1 MTNTER
7 FSRLPDGSPYLL
19 QYRGITKSIA
29 IATLL
34 LTAGAAAAQAPVT
47 TTSSEVAAPQ
57 GYILHQT
64 ADLGGHMAGISGSGA
79 MYDTLVNIHP
89 GPRVLGQTLTLHA
102 APGTKHT
109 LFDSLSATS
118 NGFGGDPINV
128 AKLDVSKGKL
138 YEFNAMF
145 RRDRQY
151 FDYDLLGNPSVP
163 TQTIPY
169 GMVNGVATTA
179 GITRNFIQDSPV
191 MFNTVRRMT
200 DTHLTITP
208 LAPITYRFGYS
219 QNIFQGPSTTPN
231 RSIGKNDALLEEYQ
245 RNSNDDFNASI
256 EWKPVEQTRLTFE
269 EQVDHYKGDSYF
281 TIAPGQF
288 NAQLPDGT
296 PVALG
301 NWDATASPYTI
312 SMCNTASMGSGYT
325 NATNYTIFTAP
336 TNGSALPVVNPACA
350 VTTKFLRT
358 MPTRALIPTEMVRF
372 QSSSIRNIEMNG
384 DFRYTVANSNLPNYN
399 ETWAGLDG
407 IIRGYTQ
414 TETATVQRRV
424 VSFDYGIVWN
434 VSKTFT
440 LSDQVD
446 YSNVHQPGTV
456 NGTPGVTVNTPALTT
471 GNANLNYNG
480 PLVAGTA
487 FSVSG
492 NSAGTAQL
500 GYYGQR
506 IVTNNATV
514 GWDPSARATFGLTYR
529 YKTRMILQG
538 AGSGSAAT
546 LVGIDENAGIFHANL
561 RPLKNWTVNASAE
574 ISYDNNALV
583 PVSPRQLKHYRVHT
597 LYRIKPWAT
606 LSGAYNDIE
615 RHNNTNNTGTVSAD
629 GPLQHV
635 DYNRTVSTGL
645 NLAPSEKFAFDF
657 NYSYTDSYYSTNACY
672 SSGATTTLLGTAS
685 YNAAGGNNICPS
697 SSSIWG
703 PVKDFMSAPSQYA
716 SAGIVYTPNK
726 KVRGGAGYRISQVN
740 GNQFFADAQQVN
752 GSLDSK
758 YQTPYVNIAW
768 TVRPGWIWK
777 AEYNYY
783 DYGEGGPSGPQY
795 CSTSTSATATIIPC
809 ASSTLPSGLTEP
821 TSGLSAPRTFH
832 ANIVTLS
839 MHYEF

>member
-7 FSRLPDGSPYLL
+7 FSRLPDGSPY
-19 QYRGITKSIA
+19 QSRYCGISKSIA

-34 LTAGAAAAQAPVT
+34 MTACAVTAQEPVKT
-47 TTSSEVAAPQ
+47 TTSETVAPE
-57 GYILHQT
+57 GYTLHQT

-89 GPRVLGQTLTLHA
+89 GPRVLGQTFTLHA
-102 APGTKHT
+102 LPGSKHGI
-109 LFDSLSATS
+109 FDSLTASS

-163 TQTIPY
+163 AQSIPY
-169 GMVNGVATTA
+169 GMAGGVATSA
-179 GITRNFIQDSPV
+179 SLARNSIQVSPV

-208 LAPITYRFGYS
+208 LASVVYRFGYS

-231 RSIGKNDALLEEYQ
+231 RSIGKNDALLQEYQ
-245 RNSNDDFNASI
+245 RNSNDDFNASL
-256 EWKPVEQTRLTFE
+256 EWKPGEQTRLTFE

-281 TIAPGQF
+281 TIAPSQF

-312 SMCNTASMGSGYT
+312 SMCNTASMGTGYT
-325 NATNYTIFTAP
+325 SATTYTIFTAP
-336 TNGSALPVVNPACA
+336 TNGSTLPVVNPGCA

-358 MPTRALIPTEMVRF
+358 QPTRALIPTEMVRF
-372 QSSSIRNIEMNG
+372 QSSSIKNIELTG
-384 DFRYTVANSNLPNYN
+384 DARYTIANSTMNYN

-414 TETATVQRRV
+414 LENSSVQRRV
-424 VSFDYGIVWN
+424 VSFDFGIVWN
-434 VSKTFT
+434 ATKTLT

-446 YSNVHQPGTV
+446 FSNIHQPGSV
-456 NGTPGVTVNTPALTT
+456 NGTPGVTLNTPALTT

-480 PLVAGTA
+480 PLVSGTA
-487 FSVSG
+487 FSVTG
-492 NSAGTAQL
+492 NASGTAL
-500 GYYGQR
+500 YGYFGQR
-506 IVTNNATV
+506 IMNNNATAS
-514 GWDPSARATFGLTYR
+514 WDPSSRASMSLTYR
-529 YKTRMILQG
+529 YRTRMILQG

-546 LVGIDENAGIFHANL
+546 LVGIDSNTGIFNLNL
-561 RPLKNWTVNASAE
+561 RPVKNWTVNGSVE
-574 ISYDNNALV
+574 IGYDNNALV

-597 LYRIKPWAT
+597 LYHIKPWAT
-606 LSGAYNDIE
+606 LSAAYNDIE
-615 RHNNTNNTGTVSAD
+615 RHNNTNNVGPSAD
-629 GPLQHV
+629 GPIQHV
-635 DYNRTVSTGL
+635 DYNRNVSMGL
-645 NLAPSEKFAFDF
+645 NMAPNEHYAFDI
-657 NYSYTDSYYSTNACY
+657 NYSYNDNYYSTNACY
-672 SSGATTTLLGTAS
+672 SSGATATLLGTAS
-685 YNAAGGNNICPS
+685 YNAAGGPNICPS
-697 SSSIWG
+697 SASIWG
-703 PVKDFMSAPSQYA
+703 PVKDFMSAPSQYG
-716 SAGIVYTPNK
+716 SAGVVLTPNK
-726 KVRGGAGYRISQVN
+726 KVRAGMGYRISKVD

-752 GSLDSK
+752 GSLSSK
-758 YQTPYVNIAW
+758 YQTPYVNIALSL
-768 TVRPGWIWK
+768 RPQWIWK

-783 DYGEGGPSGPQY
+783 GYGEGGPSGPQY
-795 CSTSTSATATIIPC
+795 CSTSTSATATVIPC

-821 TSGLSAPRTFH
+821 TSGLSASREFH